1 MTRCPNKSTPNF
13 SKSCPI
19 IGLSRFCLK
28 GAHFQ
33 SSQKS
38 CKVIG
43 LLNLQTF
50 ITILSKIAQFGH
62 TGWGT
67 SRPTYHCWYC
77 CCCSFLRHTKC
88 EKTFCSAKLECYQDA
103 QEAVAIFFNIN
114 KTSFLN
120 IFTVNKFV
128 WFTRWH
134 LSWVQWKNLSYFHSQ
149 SLSLNPVNENTF
161 YFAALYL
168 KLSRTFGAYFERKII
183 FNAKLLLTLD

>member
-1 MTRCPNKSTPNF
+1 MFIFPSSACQARA
-13 SKSCPI
+13 
-19 IGLSRFCLK
+19 K

-33 SSQKS
+33 SSPKS

-43 LLNLQTF
+43 LLVLQTF
-50 ITILSKIAQFGH
+50 MTILFKNSPIWSHWLRHKQAHISLLVLLFV
-62 TGWGT
+62 
-67 SRPTYHCWYC
+67 R
-77 CCCSFLRHTKC
+77 SFLRHTKS
-88 EKTFCSAKLECYQDA
+88 EKNFCSAKLECYQDA